1 EMFKNGLTDAQELKV
16 ASVNFR
22 NDLSQEEEISD
33 SHQNQDSSTKTD
45 QNNTKNP
52 IQTSQNV
59 KTDDTYSIGIYV
71 FTAFIACVVSV
82 VIYRKRHG

>member
-1 EMFKNGLTDAQELKV
+1 MFKNGLTDAQELKV

-22 NDLSQEEEISD
+22 NDLSQEDIPD
-33 SHQNQDSSTKTD
+33 SHPNQDSSTKTD

-71 FTAFIACVVSV
+71 FTAFIACVVGV